1 MQSEKHNPE
10 TVLRPSKPL
19 LLHPLALFT
28 AVWGSIVFLYSLHL
42 SRLLIFSNT
51 QVLHAV
57 FWLYI
62 PFFLTISL
70 LGTLRTLAPRKPR
83 LSSHTPS
90 IPVDRVHRQLI
101 RWFIFWVVATILE
114 VIVSGG
120 LPILWLIEGSSKTY
134 FDFGI
139 PSIHGLL
146 NSLILTLGLA
156 EFALFVISGAKR
168 HLWIPAWLLVWP
180 VIVVTRN
187 MMIVFLIEAAV
198 LWIYIKGMRWQT
210 FLKLTIFTVL
220 VILIFG
226 YIGDFRSGA
235 STFRKLA
242 LPTKSYPSWLPS
254 GVLWVYIYM
263 TTPLGNLINTARLS
277 TPLHNFLLPNTT
289 SLLFPSILRNIIY
302 GSAAQASQ
310 AFSGTLISQAF
321 NVSTAFIGP
330 FQDFGWP
337 GVAGLS
343 IFLGFISEFCWHRRG
358 IRGALVYAVIA
369 QCVILTLFFNHLFYL
384 PVITQVV
391 WIIFFF
397 RNFSEQVYSDATEAS
412 L

>member
-1 MQSEKHNPE
+1 MPLEKHNRK

-19 LLHPLALFT
+19 FLHPLALFT

-42 SRLLIFSNT
+42 SRLLIFSNP

-57 FWLYI
+57 FWIYI
-62 PFFLTISL
+62 PFFLTISVAA
-70 LGTLRTLAPRKPR
+70 TFRTLAPQNSPLPSRNI
-83 LSSHTPS
+83 S
-90 IPVDRVHRQLI
+90 IPVDSIHRQLT
-101 RWFIFWVVATILE
+101 RWFIFWVIATIAE
-114 VIVSGG
+114 VIISGG
-120 LPILWLIEGSSKTY
+120 VPILWLIEGSSKTY

-156 EFALFVISGAKR
+156 EFALFVITGAKR
-168 HLWIPAWLLVWP
+168 HLWIPAWLMVWP

-210 FLKLTIFTVL
+210 FLKLAASTAL

-235 STFRKLA
+235 ATFRKLA
-242 LPTKSYPSWLPS
+242 LPASTYPTWLPS

-277 TPLHNFLLPNTT
+277 TPLHNYLLPNTT
-289 SLLFPSILRNIIY
+289 SLLFPSVLRNIIY

-343 IFLGFISEFCWHRRG
+343 IFLGLVAEFCWHRRG
-358 IRGALVYAVIA
+358 MKGALIYAVIA

-397 RNFSEQVYSDATEAS
+397 RKSTRQVKSDATEPP